1 MTFNELNLSAP
12 LLRAIAEAGYETPS
26 PIQAKAIPPVLE
38 GRDLM
43 GCAQT
48 GTGKTAAFALPML
61 DRLNASKPHKP
72 GAIRALILTPTRE
85 LALQIGESFAAYGK
99 YQKLRHTVIFGGV
112 GQGPQVE
119 AIKKGVE
126 ILIACPGR
134 LNDLVGQ
141 GLVDLS
147 NLEIFVLDEA
157 DRMLDM
163 GFVHDV
169 KKVIAKLPKV
179 RQNLMFSATMPKEI
193 EQLAAGILRNPAF
206 VKVNPVS
213 STVERIDQSL
223 YFVEKGNK
231 KFLLPWLIK
240 NLNPPVVNALVFSRT
255 KHGADKIAKDLNK
268 QGIPAAAIHGNKSQ
282 SARVAALEGFKAG
295 KTKVLVATDIAAR
308 GIDIS
313 ELSHVFNYDLPEV
326 PETYVHRI
334 GRTARA
340 GADGTAVSFCAPE
353 EKEYLAGI
361 EKLNRRQIPVISG
374 HPWDGVPAPVKAAPP
389 VRGRK
394 PKAEAAPAE
403 APAQPEKA
411 EKPAKAVKAE
421 KTPKAE
427 KAAKNAKL
435 EKVKADPKP
444 QKAKATPK
452 IEAKEEDSMD
462 DNQKRTPGGR
472 SENRRSNNNR
482 RRESGAAQAPNRG
495 SNAQPKF
502 DPHFVSAPEATPLR
516 PAKKNLNQ
524 NPNQSQNPA
533 PAAKPAQAQNN
544 APKGENSR
552 RDRNARG
559 NRNER
564 NDRSARPAQSQ
575 NNGQNEP
582 KSAPSQNAQPQAN
595 RRGSAFSAGQGAGR
609 TSRAPKAEPSRRGRA
624 AAAKDEDP
632 GLVLISRRPP
642 QQKFTNFEE
651 YMTAHGGAT
660 APIEDHSE
668 EV

>member
-1 MTFNELNLSAP
+1 MTFKELNLSAP
-12 LLRAIAEAGYETPS
+12 LLRAVQEAGYETPS
-26 PIQAKAIPPVLE
+26 PIQAAAIPPVLS

-61 DRLNASKPHKP
+61 DRLTANPPRRK
-72 GAIRALILTPTRE
+72 GAVRALILTPTRE
-85 LALQIGESFAAYGK
+85 LALQIGESFDAYGK
-99 YQKLRHTVIFGGV
+99 YLNLRSTVIFGGV
-112 GQGPQVE
+112 GQAPQVE
-119 AIKKGVE
+119 ALKKGVD
-126 ILIACPGR
+126 ILVACPGR
-134 LNDLVGQ
+134 LNDLIGQ
-141 GLVDLS
+141 GFIDLS
-147 NLEIFVLDEA
+147 DLEIFVLDEA

-179 RQNLMFSATMPKEI
+179 RQNLMFSATMPAEI
-193 EQLAAGILRNPAF
+193 EQLAAGILRDPAF
-206 VKVNPVS
+206 VKVDPVS
-213 STVERIDQSL
+213 STVDRIQQSL
-223 YFVEKGNK
+223 YYVEKGNK
-231 KFLLPWLIK
+231 KLLLPWLIK
-240 NLNPPVVNALVFSRT
+240 NLQPPVVNALVFSRT

-268 QGIPAAAIHGNKSQ
+268 QGISAAAIHGNKSQ

-394 PKAEAAPAE
+394 PKMEAVAE
-403 APAQPEKA
+403 APAPVEKPVKAAKA
-411 EKPAKAVKAE
+411 EKAPKAEKTTKAAKAVKAE
-421 KTPKAE
+421 PKA
-427 KAAKNAKL
+427 
-435 EKVKADPKP
+435 
-444 QKAKATPK
+444 QKANATPK
-452 IEAKEEDSMD
+452 IEAKEEHLMD
-462 DNQKRTPGGR
+462 ENQKRTPGGR
-472 SENRRSNNNR
+472 NENRRSNNNR
-482 RRESGAAQAPNRG
+482 RREGGAAQAPSRG

-502 DPHFVSAPEATPLR
+502 DPHFVSAPETTPLR

-524 NPNQSQNPA
+524 NQNAA
-533 PAAKPAQAQNN
+533 PAAKPAAPVQSNN
-544 APKGENSR
+544 GPKSENNSR

-559 NRNER
+559 SRNER
-564 NDRSARPAQSQ
+564 NDRNDRGARPAQNQS
-575 NNGQNEP
+575 GSQNEP
-582 KSAPSQNAQPQAN
+582 RNAQPGSQPQAN

-609 TSRAPKAEPSRRGRA
+609 PARAPKAEPSRRGRV

-651 YMTAHGGAT
+651 YMSAHGGAT

>member
-1 MTFNELNLSAP
+1 M
-12 LLRAIAEAGYETPS
+12 
-26 PIQAKAIPPVLE
+26 
-38 GRDLM
+38 
-43 GCAQT
+43 
-48 GTGKTAAFALPML
+48 
-61 DRLNASKPHKP
+61 
-72 GAIRALILTPTRE
+72 ILTPTRE

-99 YQKLRHTVIFGGV
+99 YQKLRSTVIFGGV
-112 GQGPQVE
+112 GQAPQVE

-147 NLEIFVLDEA
+147 NIEIFVLDEA

-169 KKVIAKLPKV
+169 KKVIAKLPKQ

-193 EQLAAGILRNPAF
+193 EQLAAGILQDPAF
-206 VKVNPVS
+206 VKVDPVS
-213 STVERIDQSL
+213 STVDRIDQSL

-268 QGIPAAAIHGNKSQ
+268 QGISAAAIHGNKSQ

-394 PKAEAAPAE
+394 PKMEAVAE
-403 APAQPEKA
+403 APAPVEKPVKAAKA
-411 EKPAKAVKAE
+411 EKAPKAEKTAKAAKAVKAE
-421 KTPKAE
+421 PKA
-427 KAAKNAKL
+427 
-435 EKVKADPKP
+435 
-444 QKAKATPK
+444 QKANATPK
-452 IEAKEEDSMD
+452 IEAKEEHLMD
-462 DNQKRTPGGR
+462 ENQKRTPGGR
-472 SENRRSNNNR
+472 NENRRSNNNR
-482 RRESGAAQAPNRG
+482 RREGGAAQAPSRG

-502 DPHFVSAPEATPLR
+502 DPHFVSAPETTPLR

-524 NPNQSQNPA
+524 NQNAA
-533 PAAKPAQAQNN
+533 PAAKPAAPVQSNN
-544 APKGENSR
+544 GPRSENNSR
-552 RDRNARG
+552 RDRNARSS
-559 NRNER
+559 RNER
-564 NDRSARPAQSQ
+564 NDRNDRGARPAQNQS
-575 NNGQNEP
+575 GSQNEP
-582 KSAPSQNAQPQAN
+582 RNAQPGSQPQAN

-609 TSRAPKAEPSRRGRA
+609 PARAPKAEPSRRGRV

-651 YMTAHGGAT
+651 YMSAHGGAT

>member
-1 MTFNELNLSAP
+1 MTFEELNLSVP
-12 LLRAIAEAGYETPS
+12 LLRAVQEAGYETPS
-26 PIQAKAIPPVLE
+26 PIQAAAIPPVLS

-61 DRLNASKPHKP
+61 DRLTANAPRRK

-85 LALQIGESFAAYGK
+85 LALQIGESFDAYGK
-99 YQKLRHTVIFGGV
+99 YLKLRSTVIFGGV
-112 GQGPQVE
+112 GQAPQVE
-119 AIKKGVE
+119 ALKKGVD

-134 LNDLVGQ
+134 LNDLIGQ
-141 GLVDLS
+141 GFIDLS

-169 KKVIAKLPKV
+169 KKVIAKLPGE
-179 RQNLMFSATMPKEI
+179 RQNLMFSATMPAEI
-193 EQLAAGILRNPAF
+193 EQLAAGILHEPAF
-206 VKVNPVS
+206 VKVDPVS
-213 STVERIDQSL
+213 STVDRIQQSL
-223 YFVEKGNK
+223 YYVEKGNK
-231 KFLLPWLIK
+231 KLLLPWLIK
-240 NLNPPVVNALVFSRT
+240 NLQPPVVNALVFSRT
-255 KHGADKIAKDLNK
+255 KHGADKIAKELNK

-394 PKAEAAPAE
+394 PKMEAVAE
-403 APAQPEKA
+403 APAPVEKPVKAAKA
-411 EKPAKAVKAE
+411 EKAPKAEKTAKAAKAVKAE
-421 KTPKAE
+421 PKA
-427 KAAKNAKL
+427 
-435 EKVKADPKP
+435 
-444 QKAKATPK
+444 QKANATPK
-452 IEAKEEDSMD
+452 IEAKEEHLMD
-462 DNQKRTPGGR
+462 ENQKRTPGGR
-472 SENRRSNNNR
+472 NENRRSNNNR
-482 RRESGAAQAPNRG
+482 RREGGAAQAPSRG

-502 DPHFVSAPEATPLR
+502 DPHFVSAPETTPLR

-524 NPNQSQNPA
+524 NQNAA
-533 PAAKPAQAQNN
+533 PAAKPAAPVQSNN
-544 APKGENSR
+544 GPKSENNSR

-559 NRNER
+559 SRNER
-564 NDRSARPAQSQ
+564 NDRNDRGARPAQNQS
-575 NNGQNEP
+575 GSQNEP
-582 KSAPSQNAQPQAN
+582 RNAQPGSQPQAN

-609 TSRAPKAEPSRRGRA
+609 PARAPKAEPSRRGRV

-651 YMTAHGGAT
+651 YMSAHGGAT

>member
-1 MTFNELNLSAP
+1 MTFEELNLSAP
-12 LLRAIAEAGYETPS
+12 LLRAVQEAGYETPS
-26 PIQAKAIPPVLE
+26 PIQAAAIPPVLS

-61 DRLNASKPHKP
+61 DRLTANPPRRK

-85 LALQIGESFAAYGK
+85 LALQIGESFDAYGK
-99 YQKLRHTVIFGGV
+99 YLKLRSTVIFGGV
-112 GQGPQVE
+112 GQAPQVE
-119 AIKKGVE
+119 ALKKGVD
-126 ILIACPGR
+126 ILVACPGR
-134 LNDLVGQ
+134 LNDLIGQ
-141 GLVDLS
+141 GFIDLS
-147 NLEIFVLDEA
+147 DLEIFVLDEA

-179 RQNLMFSATMPKEI
+179 RQNLMFSATMPAEI
-193 EQLAAGILRNPAF
+193 EQLAAGILRDPAF
-206 VKVNPVS
+206 VKVDPVS
-213 STVERIDQSL
+213 STVDRIQQSL
-223 YFVEKGNK
+223 YYVEKGNK
-231 KFLLPWLIK
+231 KLLLPWLIK
-240 NLNPPVVNALVFSRT
+240 NLQPPVVNALVFSRT

-394 PKAEAAPAE
+394 PKMEAAAE
-403 APAQPEKA
+403 APAPVEKPVKAAKA
-411 EKPAKAVKAE
+411 EKAPKAEKTAKAAKAVKAE
-421 KTPKAE
+421 PKA
-427 KAAKNAKL
+427 
-435 EKVKADPKP
+435 
-444 QKAKATPK
+444 QKANATPK
-452 IEAKEEDSMD
+452 IEAKEEHLMD
-462 DNQKRTPGGR
+462 ENQKRTPGGR
-472 SENRRSNNNR
+472 NENRRSNNNR
-482 RRESGAAQAPNRG
+482 RREGGAAQAPSRG

-502 DPHFVSAPEATPLR
+502 DPHFVSAPETTPLR

-524 NPNQSQNPA
+524 NQNAAPVQS
-533 PAAKPAQAQNN
+533 NN
-544 APKGENSR
+544 GPKSENNSR

-559 NRNER
+559 SRNER
-564 NDRSARPAQSQ
+564 NDRGARPAQNQS
-575 NNGQNEP
+575 GSQNEP
-582 KSAPSQNAQPQAN
+582 RNAQPGSQPQAN

-609 TSRAPKAEPSRRGRA
+609 PARAPKAEPSRRGRV

-651 YMTAHGGAT
+651 YMSAHGGAT

>member
-12 LLRAIAEAGYETPS
+12 VLRAVAQAGYESPS
-26 PIQAKAIPPVLE
+26 PIQAAAIPPVLA

-61 DRLNASKPHKP
+61 DRLTASAPRKK

-85 LALQIGESFAAYGK
+85 LALQIGESFEAYGK
-99 YQKLRHTVIFGGV
+99 YLTLRSTVIFGGV
-112 GQGPQVE
+112 GQAPQV
-119 AIKKGVE
+119 AALKKGVD

-141 GLVDLS
+141 GLLDLS
-147 NLEIFVLDEA
+147 NIEIFVLDEA

-169 KKVIAKLPKV
+169 KKVIAKLPRQ

-193 EQLAAGILRNPAF
+193 EQLAAGILHDPAF
-206 VKVNPVS
+206 VKVDPVS
-213 STVERIDQSL
+213 STVDRIQQSL

-240 NLNPPVVNALVFSRT
+240 NLKPEVVNALVFSRT

-282 SARVAALEGFKAG
+282 TARVTALEDFKAG
-295 KTKVLVATDIAAR
+295 KTRVLVATDIAAR

-340 GADGTAVSFCAPE
+340 GADGTAISFCAPE

-361 EKLNRRQIPVISG
+361 EKLNRRQIPVVSG

-389 VRGRK
+389 VRGKK
-394 PKAEAAPAE
+394 PKAEAE
-403 APAQPEKA
+403 QPEK
-411 EKPAKAVKAE
+411 PVKAE
-421 KTPKAE
+421 QFAKAE
-427 KAAKNAKL
+427 KAAKAEKPAAPKKEKAAAKQPS
-435 EKVKADPKP
+435 PKN
-444 QKAKATPK
+444 TEPK
-452 IEAKEEDSMD
+452 EGTSMEE
-462 DNQKRTPGGR
+462 NQKRTSGGR
-472 SENRRSNNNR
+472 SENRRSNNSR
-482 RRESGAAQAPNRG
+482 TRREGNAPQPANRG

-516 PAKKNLNQ
+516 PVKK
-524 NPNQSQNPA
+524 A
-533 PAAKPAQAQNN
+533 PAAQPAAKQTAPAQNGQRQRGGQPARAEQHTDRNDPRTEQR
-544 APKGENSR
+544 AERNSR
-552 RDRNARG
+552 N
-559 NRNER
+559 
-564 NDRSARPAQSQ
+564 ARPAQNSQ
-575 NNGQNEP
+575 SQQGSRNSRNAVQSSRP
-582 KSAPSQNAQPQAN
+582 ARPAKSEAPH
-595 RRGSAFSAGQGAGR
+595 GR
-609 TSRAPKAEPSRRGRA
+609 SRNTAPAR
-624 AAAKDEDP
+624 DEDP
-632 GLVLISRRPP
+632 GLMLISRRSP

-660 APIEDHSE
+660 APIEDHTDE
-668 EV
+668 T

>member
-12 LLRAIAEAGYETPS
+12 LLRAVSEAGYETPS
-26 PIQAKAIPPVLE
+26 PIQASAIPPVLE

-61 DRLNASKPHKP
+61 DRLSAAAPRRK
-72 GAIRALILTPTRE
+72 GAIRALVLTPTRE

-99 YQKLRHTVIFGGV
+99 YLKLRSTVIFGGV
-112 GQGPQVE
+112 GQTPQVE
-119 AIKKGVE
+119 AIKKGVD

-134 LNDLVGQ
+134 LNDLIGQ
-141 GLVDLS
+141 GYIDLADI
-147 NLEIFVLDEA
+147 EIFVLDEA

-169 KKVIAKLPKV
+169 KKVIAKLPAK

-193 EQLAAGILRNPAF
+193 EQLAAGILHDPAF
-206 VKVNPVS
+206 VKVDPVS

-231 KFLLPWLIK
+231 KLLLPWLIK
-240 NLNPPVVNALVFSRT
+240 KLEPPVQNALVFSRT
-255 KHGADKIAKDLNK
+255 KHGADKIARDLTK
-268 QGIPAAAIHGNKSQ
+268 QGITAAAIHGNKSQ
-282 SARVAALEGFKAG
+282 SARVAALEGFKEG

-353 EKEYLAGI
+353 EMEYLAGI
-361 EKLNRRQIPVISG
+361 EKLNRRKIPVVSG

-389 VRGRK
+389 VRGRR
-394 PKAEAAPAE
+394 PKADQPAPEQAE
-403 APAQPEKA
+403 APKAAAAAKPAAPEKKGA
-411 EKPAKAVKAE
+411 ARLS
-421 KTPKAE
+421 
-427 KAAKNAKL
+427 AAKK
-435 EKVKADPKP
+435 
-444 QKAKATPK
+444 QKAPK
-452 IEAKEEDSMD
+452 IEAKEEQLMD
-462 DNQKRTPGGR
+462 ENNKRTPGGR
-472 SENRRSNNNR
+472 DNNRRNNNNR
-482 RRESGAAQAPNRG
+482 PRREGGAPAQGAGRG

-516 PAKKNLNQ
+516 SAKKNAA
-524 NPNQSQNPA
+524 A
-533 PAAKPAQAQNN
+533 PAAPTQNIPTAMQNRQPA
-544 APKGENSR
+544 PRGENNG
-552 RDRNARG
+552 RNGAGRSP
-559 NRNER
+559 RNER
-564 NDRSARPAQSQ
+564 NARPAQPAQQ
-575 NNGQNEP
+575 NNARSEGRN
-582 KSAPSQNAQPQAN
+582 S
-595 RRGSAFSAGQGAGR
+595 RRNDRSEQGSAG
-609 TSRAPKAEPSRRGRA
+609 RAPRAPRAEQPGRNNSRSRSNAPG
-624 AAAKDEDP
+624 KDEDP
-632 GLVLISRRPP
+632 GLMLISRRPP
-642 QQKFTNFEE
+642 QQKFTSFEE
-651 YMTAHGGAT
+651 YMNAHGGAT
-660 APIEDHSE
+660 APIEDHGE

>member
-12 LLRAIAEAGYETPS
+12 VLRAVAQAGYESPS
-26 PIQAKAIPPVLE
+26 PIQAAAIPPVLA

-61 DRLNASKPHKP
+61 DRLTASAPRKK

-85 LALQIGESFAAYGK
+85 LALQIGESFEAYGK
-99 YQKLRHTVIFGGV
+99 YLTLRSTVIFGGV
-112 GQGPQVE
+112 GQAPQV
-119 AIKKGVE
+119 AALKKGVD

-141 GLVDLS
+141 GLLDLS
-147 NLEIFVLDEA
+147 NIEIFVLDEA

-169 KKVIAKLPKV
+169 KKVIAKLPGQ

-193 EQLAAGILRNPAF
+193 EQLAAGILHDPAF
-206 VKVNPVS
+206 VKVDPVS
-213 STVERIDQSL
+213 STVDRIQQSL

-240 NLNPPVVNALVFSRT
+240 NLKPEVVNALVFSRT

-282 SARVAALEGFKAG
+282 TARVTALEDFKAG
-295 KTKVLVATDIAAR
+295 KTRVLVATDIAAR

-361 EKLNRRQIPVISG
+361 EKLNRRQIPVVSG
-374 HPWDGVPAPVKAAPP
+374 HPWDGVPAPVKVAPP
-389 VRGRK
+389 VRGKK
-394 PKAEAAPAE
+394 PKAEAEQPA
-403 APAQPEKA
+403 
-411 EKPAKAVKAE
+411 
-421 KTPKAE
+421 KAE
-427 KAAKNAKL
+427 KAAKAEKPAAPKKEKAAAKQPS
-435 EKVKADPKP
+435 PKN
-444 QKAKATPK
+444 TEPK
-452 IEAKEEDSMD
+452 EGTSMEE
-462 DNQKRTPGGR
+462 NQKRTSGGR
-472 SENRRSNNNR
+472 SENRRSNNSR
-482 RRESGAAQAPNRG
+482 TRREGNAPQPASRG

-516 PAKKNLNQ
+516 PVKK
-524 NPNQSQNPA
+524 A
-533 PAAKPAQAQNN
+533 PAAQPAAKQTAPAQNGQRQRSGQPARAEQRTDRNDPRTEQR
-544 APKGENSR
+544 AERNSR
-552 RDRNARG
+552 N
-559 NRNER
+559 
-564 NDRSARPAQSQ
+564 ARPAQNSQ
-575 NNGQNEP
+575 SQQGSRNNRNAVQSSRP
-582 KSAPSQNAQPQAN
+582 ARPAKSEAP
-595 RRGSAFSAGQGAGR
+595 
-609 TSRAPKAEPSRRGRA
+609 RGRSRNA
-624 AAAKDEDP
+624 APARDEDP
-632 GLVLISRRPP
+632 GLMLISRRPP

-660 APIEDHSE
+660 APIEDHTDE
-668 EV
+668 T

>member
-12 LLRAIAEAGYETPS
+12 VLRAVAQAGYESPS
-26 PIQAKAIPPVLE
+26 PIQAAAIPPVLA

-61 DRLNASKPHKP
+61 DRLTASAPRKK

-85 LALQIGESFAAYGK
+85 LALQIGESFEAYGK
-99 YQKLRHTVIFGGV
+99 YLTLRSTVIFGGV
-112 GQGPQVE
+112 GQAPQV
-119 AIKKGVE
+119 AALKKGVD

-141 GLVDLS
+141 GLLDLS
-147 NLEIFVLDEA
+147 NIEIFVLDEA

-169 KKVIAKLPKV
+169 KKVIAKLPRQ

-193 EQLAAGILRNPAF
+193 EQLAAGILHDPAF
-206 VKVNPVS
+206 VKVDPVS
-213 STVERIDQSL
+213 STVDRIQQSL

-240 NLNPPVVNALVFSRT
+240 NLRPEVVNALVFSRT

-282 SARVAALEGFKAG
+282 TARVTALEDFKAG
-295 KTKVLVATDIAAR
+295 KTRVLVATDIAAR

-361 EKLNRRQIPVISG
+361 EKLNRRQIPVVSG

-389 VRGRK
+389 VRGKK
-394 PKAEAAPAE
+394 PKAEAEQPA
-403 APAQPEKA
+403 
-411 EKPAKAVKAE
+411 
-421 KTPKAE
+421 KAE
-427 KAAKNAKL
+427 KAAKAEKPAAPKKEKAAAKQPS
-435 EKVKADPKP
+435 PKN
-444 QKAKATPK
+444 TEPK
-452 IEAKEEDSMD
+452 EGTSMEE
-462 DNQKRTPGGR
+462 NQKRTSGGR
-472 SENRRSNNNR
+472 NENRRANNSR
-482 RRESGAAQAPNRG
+482 TRREGNAPQPANRGSNAPQPANRG

-516 PAKKNLNQ
+516 PVKK
-524 NPNQSQNPA
+524 A
-533 PAAKPAQAQNN
+533 PAAQPAAKQTAPAQNGQRQRGGQPARAEQRTDRNDPRTEQR
-544 APKGENSR
+544 AERNSR
-552 RDRNARG
+552 N
-559 NRNER
+559 
-564 NDRSARPAQSQ
+564 ARPAQNSQ
-575 NNGQNEP
+575 SQQGSRNNRNAVQSSRP
-582 KSAPSQNAQPQAN
+582 DRPAKSEAP
-595 RRGSAFSAGQGAGR
+595 
-609 TSRAPKAEPSRRGRA
+609 RGRSRNA
-624 AAAKDEDP
+624 APARDEDP
-632 GLVLISRRPP
+632 GLMLISRRPP

-660 APIEDHSE
+660 APIEDHTDE
-668 EV
+668 T

>member
-1 MTFNELNLSAP
+1 MTFKELNLSAP
-12 LLRAIAEAGYETPS
+12 LLRAVQEAGYETPS
-26 PIQAKAIPPVLE
+26 PIQAAAIPPVLA

-61 DRLNASKPHKP
+61 DRLTAHAPRRK
-72 GAIRALILTPTRE
+72 GAVRALILTPTRE
-85 LALQIGESFAAYGK
+85 LALQIGESFEAYGK
-99 YQKLRHTVIFGGV
+99 YLKLRSTVIFGGV
-112 GQGPQVE
+112 GQAPQVE
-119 AIKKGVE
+119 ALKKGVD

-134 LNDLVGQ
+134 LNDLIGQ
-141 GLVDLS
+141 GFIDLS
-147 NLEIFVLDEA
+147 ALEIFVLDEA

-169 KKVIAKLPKV
+169 KKVIAKLPAQ
-179 RQNLMFSATMPKEI
+179 RQNLMFSATMPAEI
-193 EQLAAGILRNPAF
+193 EQLAAGILHEPAF
-206 VKVNPVS
+206 VKVDPVS
-213 STVERIDQSL
+213 STVDRIQQSL
-223 YFVEKGNK
+223 YYVEKGNK
-231 KFLLPWLIK
+231 KLLLPWLIK
-240 NLNPPVVNALVFSRT
+240 NLQPPVVNALVFSRT

-394 PKAEAAPAE
+394 PKTEAAAE
-403 APAQPEKA
+403 APAPVEKPVKAAKA
-411 EKPAKAVKAE
+411 EKAPKAEKTAKAAKAVKAE
-421 KTPKAE
+421 PKA
-427 KAAKNAKL
+427 
-435 EKVKADPKP
+435 
-444 QKAKATPK
+444 QKANATPK
-452 IEAKEEDSMD
+452 IEAKEEHLMD
-462 DNQKRTPGGR
+462 ENQKRTPGGR
-472 SENRRSNNNR
+472 NENRRSNNNR
-482 RRESGAAQAPNRG
+482 RREGGAAQAPSRG

-502 DPHFVSAPEATPLR
+502 DPHFVSAPETTPLR

-524 NPNQSQNPA
+524 NQNAA
-533 PAAKPAQAQNN
+533 PAAKPAAPVQSNN
-544 APKGENSR
+544 GPKSENNSR

-559 NRNER
+559 SRNER
-564 NDRSARPAQSQ
+564 NDRNDRGARPAQNQS
-575 NNGQNEP
+575 GSQNEP
-582 KSAPSQNAQPQAN
+582 RNAQPGSQPQAN

-609 TSRAPKAEPSRRGRA
+609 PARAPKAEPSRRGRV

-651 YMTAHGGAT
+651 YMSAHGGAT